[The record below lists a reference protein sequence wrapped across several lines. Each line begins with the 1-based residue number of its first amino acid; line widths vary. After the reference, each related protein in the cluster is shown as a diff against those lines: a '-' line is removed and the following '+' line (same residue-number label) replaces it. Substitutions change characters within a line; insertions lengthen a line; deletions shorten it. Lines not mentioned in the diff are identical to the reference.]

1 MAADPRKYLWDAQA
15 AANRIVRFTAGKSF
29 GDYLA
34 DEMLRAAVERQFG
47 IVGEALSA
55 LRCADPA
62 TAASIPECDRIIAFR
77 NILIHE
83 YAAVDDALV
92 WSVVESKVP
101 ELLSALDQLLGG
113 RDTP

>member
-1 MAADPRKYLWDAQA
+1 MPADPRKYLWDAQA
-15 AANRIVRFTAGKSF
+15 AANRIVRFTAGRSF
-29 GDYLA
+29 GDYLS

-47 IVGEALSA
+47 IVGEALAA
-55 LRCADPA
+55 LRRVDPA
-62 TAASIPECDRIIAFR
+62 TAASIRESDRIIAFR

-92 WSVVESKVP
+92 WSVVETKIP
-101 ELLSALDQLLGG
+101 ELLSGLARLLGD

>member
-1 MAADPRKYLWDAQA
+1 
-15 AANRIVRFTAGKSF
+15 
-29 GDYLA
+29 
-34 DEMLRAAVERQFG
+34 MLRAAVERQFG

-55 LRCADPA
+55 LRRIDPK
-62 TAASIPECDRIIAFR
+62 TAASIPESDRIIAFR

-101 ELLSALDQLLGG
+101 ELLSALDRLLG
-113 RDTP
+113 DQNSP